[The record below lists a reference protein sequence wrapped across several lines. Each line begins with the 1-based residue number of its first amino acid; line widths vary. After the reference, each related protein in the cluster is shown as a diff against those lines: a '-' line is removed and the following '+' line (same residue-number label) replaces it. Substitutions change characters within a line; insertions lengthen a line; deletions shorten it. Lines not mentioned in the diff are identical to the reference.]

1 MSPPDATLSTPAT
14 PRCRADFVLRFQSL
28 VDPGRAFLFPCDASG
43 LVHLDSLSEPARRN
57 YFYARTVVGREF
69 SMPAVVC

>member
-1 MSPPDATLSTPAT
+1 MSPLDATLPTPAT
-14 PRCRADFVLRFQSL
+14 PGYRTDFLLRFQSL
-28 VDPGRAFLFPCDASG
+28 FDPGRAFIFPCDAGG